1 MRLGGTNLQM
11 KTTFLCISLTL
22 KKHSKTMYASF
33 ETFRISVCV
42 HTMQS
47 VCVHTMDF
55 VSAHKQIN

>member
-1 MRLGGTNLQM
+1 MLR
-11 KTTFLCISLTL
+11 
-22 KKHSKTMYASF
+22 F